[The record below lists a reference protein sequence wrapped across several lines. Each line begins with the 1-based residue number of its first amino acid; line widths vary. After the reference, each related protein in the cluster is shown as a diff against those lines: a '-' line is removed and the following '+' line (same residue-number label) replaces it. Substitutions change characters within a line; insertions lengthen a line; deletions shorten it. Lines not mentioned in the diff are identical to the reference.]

1 LTTWF
6 RTWSRSTKLLGIG
19 ALGLWAAIVL
29 LAPMTAAQ
37 ESLEA
42 RYQRAV
48 ELFHSAKMEDACDS
62 FQQIEKES
70 PGYKD
75 THTYLNPACAAA
87 KQTYSMEEKL
97 YNEGLALFK
106 QQQFDDA
113 KQKFGQGIN
122 LVLKHPKYR
131 TQMQDYLG
139 QIDARSGEE
148 SGYQQAVQLFNE
160 GKDDEAAKRF
170 SQIAQGKGTHAEE
183 ARAYLG
189 RIKDRREDS
198 TWSRAADLFTKNDLA
213 AARPLLE
220 EVVRMNGKHAG
231 EAQHDLDQFS
241 EREGEQ
247 RTFNEAVKAFN
258 EKRYPAASSAF
269 QQLID
274 KGGAH
279 VSEAQ
284 AYMKRIDSTRKED
297 TAVREEAKKV
307 TLTGRDPKQV
317 AQQFVVEAQTA
328 IANKQYVS
336 AAEKLKTA
344 ELLDPGNKDAP
355 SLLSQ
360 AEQLVEEQ
368 PLRQGLAAYFEG
380 KYDDAEQHLG
390 EYVENHGS
398 KLALAYFFRGAVH
411 ASRYFLSGQK
421 DAHQRD
427 LAFSD
432 FRALPKSSQ
441 NFQPPKTFVSPK
453 ILDLYA
459 QAVKATVR

>member
-6 RTWSRSTKLLGIG
+6 RTWSRSTELRGFA
-19 ALGLWAAIVL
+19 ALGLWTATIL
-29 LAPMTAAQ
+29 LAPMATAQ

-48 ELFHSAKMEDACDS
+48 DLFHAAKMEDACDS
-62 FQQIEKES
+62 FQEIEKES

-97 YNEGLALFK
+97 YNEGLALYK

-113 KQKFGQGIN
+113 KQKFSQGIN
-122 LVLKHPKYR
+122 LVLKHPKYH

-139 QIDARSGEE
+139 QIDARSNEE
-148 SGYQQAVQLFNE
+148 SVYKQAVQLFNE
-160 GKDDEAAKRF
+160 GKDDEAAKQF
-170 SQIAQGKGTHAEE
+170 TQIGQGKGSHAED
-183 ARAYLG
+183 ARGYLQ
-189 RIKDRREDS
+189 RIEDRREDS
-198 TWSRAADLFTKNDLA
+198 TWHRAVDLFTKNDLA
-213 AARPLLE
+213 GARPLLE
-220 EVVRMNGKHAG
+220 EVVKMNGKHAA
-231 EAQHDLDQFS
+231 EAQGYLNQFS
-241 EREGEQ
+241 AREGEQ
-247 RTFNEAVKAFN
+247 RTFDEAVKAFN

-274 KGGAH
+274 KGGSHA
-279 VSEAQ
+279 SEAQ
-284 AYMKRIDSTRKED
+284 AYMKRIESTRKED

-307 TLTGRDPKQV
+307 TQAGRDPKQV
-317 AQQFVVEAQTA
+317 AQQFVAEAQTA

-344 ELLDPGNKDAP
+344 ELLDPENKDAR

-390 EYVENHGS
+390 EYVDNHGS
-398 KLALAYFFRGAVH
+398 KLALAYFFRGAAH

-421 DAHQRD
+421 DIQQRD

-432 FRALPKSSQ
+432 FRALPKSSP
-441 NFQPPKTFVSPK
+441 NFQPPKTVVSPK

-459 QAVKATVR
+459 QALKATAH

>member
-6 RTWSRSTKLLGIG
+6 RTWSRSTELLGF
-19 ALGLWAAIVL
+19 AVLGLWTATIL
-29 LAPMTAAQ
+29 LAPRAAAQ
-37 ESLEA
+37 ESLEG
-42 RYQRAV
+42 RYKRAV
-48 ELFHSAKMEDACDS
+48 ELFNAAKMEDACDS
-62 FQQIEKES
+62 FQEIEKES

-75 THTYLNPACAAA
+75 THTYLNPACATA

-97 YNEGLALFK
+97 YNDGLALLK

-113 KQKFGQGIN
+113 KQKFSQGIN
-122 LVLKHPKYR
+122 LSLKHPKYR
-131 TQMQDYLG
+131 TQMQEYLG
-139 QIDARSGEE
+139 QIEARSGEE
-148 SGYQQAVQLFNE
+148 SGYQQAVQLFTE
-160 GKDDEAAKRF
+160 GKDDEAAKHF
-170 SQIAQGKGTHAEE
+170 SQIAQGKGTHAED
-183 ARAYLG
+183 ARGYLQ

-198 TWSRAADLFTKNDLA
+198 TWYRAVDLFTKNDSA
-213 AARPLLE
+213 GARPLFE
-220 EVVRMNGKHAG
+220 EVVKMNGKHAG
-231 EAQHDLDQFS
+231 EAQGYLDKLS
-241 EREGEQ
+241 AREGEE
-247 RTFNEAVKAFN
+247 RAFNEAVKAFN
-258 EKRYPAASSAF
+258 EKRYSAASSAF

-274 KGGAH
+274 KGGSH

-307 TLTGRDPKQV
+307 TQAGRDPKQV
-317 AQQFVVEAQTA
+317 AQQFVAEAQTA

-336 AAEKLKTA
+336 AVEKLKTA
-344 ELLDPGNKDAP
+344 ELLDPANRDAH
-355 SLLSQ
+355 SMLSQ

-368 PLRQGLAAYFEG
+368 PLRQGLTAYFEG

-390 EYVENHGS
+390 EYVDNHGR

-421 DAHQRD
+421 DTRQRD

-459 QAVKATVR
+459 QAVKATAR

>member
-1 LTTWF
+1 MTTWF
-6 RTWSRSTKLLGIG
+6 KAWSRSTDLRGF
-19 ALGLWAAIVL
+19 AVVGLWIATIL
-29 LAPMTAAQ
+29 LSPSANAQ
-37 ESLEA
+37 ESMDA
-42 RYQRAV
+42 RYQKAV
-48 ELFHSAKMEDACDS
+48 DLFHAAKMEDACDS
-62 FQQIEKES
+62 FQEIEKES

-113 KQKFGQGIN
+113 KQKFAQGIN

-131 TQMQDYLG
+131 TQMQEYLG

-160 GKDDEAAKRF
+160 GKDDEAAKHF
-170 SQIAQGKGTHAEE
+170 TQIAQGKGTHAED
-183 ARAYLG
+183 ARGYLQ

-198 TWSRAADLFTKNDLA
+198 TWYRAVDLFTKNDFEG
-213 AARPLLE
+213 ARPRFE
-220 EVVRMNGKHAG
+220 EVVKMNGKHAP
-231 EAQHDLDQFS
+231 EAQGYLNQLS
-241 EREGEQ
+241 AKEGEQ
-247 RTFNEAVKAFN
+247 HSFEEAVKAFN

-269 QQLID
+269 QQFID
-274 KGGAH
+274 KGGSHA
-279 VSEAQ
+279 SEAQ
-284 AYMKRIDSTRKED
+284 AYMKRIESTRKED
-297 TAVREEAKKV
+297 TAVREEAKKA
-307 TLTGRDPKQV
+307 TQAGRDPKQV
-317 AQQFVVEAQTA
+317 AQQFVAEARAA

-344 ELLDPGNKDAP
+344 ELLDPENRDAH

-368 PLRQGLAAYFEG
+368 PLRQGLSAYFEG

-390 EYVENHGS
+390 EYVDNHGS
-398 KLALAYFFRGAVH
+398 KLALATFFRGAAH

-421 DAHQRD
+421 DTQQRD
-427 LAFSD
+427 LALSD
-432 FRALPKSSQ
+432 FRALPKSSPY
-441 NFQPPKTFVSPK
+441 FQPPKTFVSPK

-459 QAVKATVR
+459 QTVKANAR